1 MSIVENHHH
10 HHHHHRHHYWAN
22 EAQITEL
29 DKAVGGNAIAFPCA
43 DFRTRLLSLSKLN
56 DASSFYTV
64 LRKVM
69 SRFLQFEK
77 KTRPPPRRRY
87 SPRLGG
93 SGEKLRAVVAGSYPA
108 YLGRALKRHADVDVF
123 VLVKDSD
130 MKTFNDLWKVMR
142 EDDSIGF
149 DIEYGGYQ
157 RVFKDIL
164 AIVNFGKVQL
174 VFRYYSCECECD
186 YHVDNTFFRDFHH
199 CTRWKLDVFENFVVP
214 RYIHLEEGGGGII
227 CKETSLTARY
237 EKMVILNR
245 EGVFEAFKHPKKYP
259 IKHLKNVIDFGP
271 PTLKQQSLHRLLRSK
286 TIEEEKPIENVLV
299 AASCCS
305 RKRKRS
311 SSIITQEAID
321 MDLLMCSEEMEED
334 EFDEVLV

>member
-1 MSIVENHHH
+1 M
-10 HHHHHRHHYWAN
+10 
-22 EAQITEL
+22 
-29 DKAVGGNAIAFPCA
+29 
-43 DFRTRLLSLSKLN
+43 
-56 DASSFYTV
+56 
-64 LRKVM
+64 
-69 SRFLQFEK
+69 
-77 KTRPPPRRRY
+77 
-87 SPRLGG
+87 
-93 SGEKLRAVVAGSYPA
+93 
-108 YLGRALKRHADVDVF
+108 
-123 VLVKDSD
+123 
-130 MKTFNDLWKVMR
+130 
-142 EDDSIGF
+142 
-149 DIEYGGYQ
+149 
-157 RVFKDIL
+157 
-164 AIVNFGKVQL
+164 
-174 VFRYYSCECECD
+174 FRYYSCECECD

-286 TIEEEKPIENVLV
+286 TIEEEKPIENVV
-299 AASCCS
+299 VASCCS